1 MMTFTLMVEGPGFDR
16 KEAFRLSEQQV
27 ADEFSM
33 RYEQHSLNPIN
44 QIEQRNRRH
53 EKVERIA
60 LLLGRQITDWL
71 DDKDG
76 FNGERRVELIE
87 AAMRQR
93 ASSPYGKIHTD
104 GSRSGGQ
111 PPIAKPEKPR

>member
-1 MMTFTLMVEGPGFDR
+1 MITFTLTVEGPGFDR
-16 KEAFRLSEQQV
+16 KEAFRMTEQQV

-33 RYEQHSLNPIN
+33 RYEPHSPNPIA
-44 QIEQRNRRH
+44 QIEQRNRRR
-53 EKVERIA
+53 EKVDRIS
-60 LLLGRQITDWL
+60 LLLGRQIADWL

-87 AAMRQR
+87 AAMRER
-93 ASSPYGKIHTD
+93 ASSYYGQVHTD

-111 PPIAKPEKPR
+111 PPIAKRENPR